1 MNLKEKLINTLGW
14 FGYIIFY
21 SIVIL
26 VAVFP
31 VSIVSNYYSWPT
43 WIYFLVGFAAIKID
57 IISFVFWI
65 IGLIVTINGPQDTL
79 AIVYYIAF
87 AVVNLSFYL
96 ISFIAWIIS
105 LFKKDKNYFEE

>member
-1 MNLKEKLINTLGW
+1 MYLKEKLTNSLGW

-43 WIYFLVGFAAIKID
+43 WIYFLVGFAAIEID
-57 IISFVFWI
+57 IVSFAFWI
-65 IGLIVTINGPQDTL
+65 VGLIVTINGPQDTL

-87 AVVNLSFYL
+87 AVVNLAFY
-96 ISFIAWIIS
+96 FIAFILWIIS
-105 LFKKDKNYFEE
+105 LFRK

>member
-1 MNLKEKLINTLGW
+1 MNLKEKLTTTLGW

-21 SIVIL
+21 VFAVL
-26 VAVFP
+26 MVAFP
-31 VSIVSNYYSWPT
+31 VVIVSQHYNWPF
-43 WIYFLVGFAAIKID
+43 WVYFLVCFAAIKID

-87 AVVNLSFYL
+87 AIVNLAFY
-96 ISFIAWIIS
+96 FIAFLLWIIS
-105 LFKKDKNYFEE
+105 LFRK